1 MTDSRVILK
10 FDGSGTIVTGCKD
23 DRVTRIVIPKSVTKI
38 GNEAFRDCTDLTY
51 VEIPNSVT
59 SIGKGAFNGC
69 TGLKSI
75 EIPNS
80 VTSIEYQAFCKCTS
94 LTSIDIPNSVTN
106 IETRVFIGCYSLCEL
121 HIRNEF
127 PEEMEVADEAFD
139 DLGECTLYIPIGTGY
154 AYRHHPAF
162 EGKFKEVIIEK

>member
-1 MTDSRVILK
+1 MTDSRDILR

-59 SIGKGAFNGC
+59 SIGNFAFFNC
-69 TGLKSI
+69 FDLTSI
-75 EIPNS
+75 EIPNN
-80 VTSIEYQAFCKCTS
+80 VTSIGWWA
-94 LTSIDIPNSVTN
+94 
-106 IETRVFIGCYSLCEL
+106 FIGCYSLCEL